1 MEFKQK
7 TTDPRRLENIRK
19 DNDCRS
25 MISLETVDSGVG
37 SLHQGRGKHVPSP
50 AYALQAKSR
59 TSSKQ
64 IIKEKEWA
72 NALNL
77 DSHGTVTSSLMQ
89 NVSEVATKSNM
100 AKDDIANTN
109 EASGSYDRSNE
120 NLKSEGRKNMKLR
133 SRKISDGS
141 PLPKKRRHTVKKNSK
156 NVLREKN

>member
-1 MEFKQK
+1 
-7 TTDPRRLENIRK
+7 
-19 DNDCRS
+19 
-25 MISLETVDSGVG
+25 MISFETMDSGVG

-72 NALNL
+72 NAQNL

-100 AKDDIANTN
+100 AK

-120 NLKSEGRKNMKLR
+120 NLKSVGRKNIKLR

-141 PLPKKRRHTVKKNSK
+141 PLPKKRKPAVKKNNK